1 MMSMF
6 FKFWKTLTSTCTV
19 VPFSVVHGGTGE
31 KCVCIGRESNPGLPR
46 GRREFYHW
54 TTNAFVKAAGAFW
67 RFDSDWCTK
76 WCPREARNTP
86 FKTCYFGN
94 LFLRDHSERFLDR
107 KILFF
112 FVPFKLV
119 VYLNWCAGVTM
130 SRRWRGWSVCNGTE
144 WIVLTPV
151 ISLYVALCSFWEWR
165 RVSGRFPWPTWEG
178 RVSDCTKPDTSSS
191 EGVRGGTAALN
202 WASQSALCPTP
213 CTRCMDYIP
222 AVLTVFD
229 CKLSFENTQL
239 SLVQSSQNMCIS
251 FQPSQISRNM
261 AFFFIHVSTQSLSTQ
276 AKIIGKQ
283 QLSLAGIHK
292 RQVLQKARSFLAG
305 SGCLL
310 LEECVPLPSVWRH
323 SLPRAKSN
331 RFKVS

>member
-1 MMSMF
+1 
-6 FKFWKTLTSTCTV
+6 
-19 VPFSVVHGGTGE
+19 
-31 KCVCIGRESNPGLPR
+31 
-46 GRREFYHW
+46 
-54 TTNAFVKAAGAFW
+54 
-67 RFDSDWCTK
+67 
-76 WCPREARNTP
+76 
-86 FKTCYFGN
+86 
-94 LFLRDHSERFLDR
+94 
-107 KILFF
+107 
-112 FVPFKLV
+112 
-119 VYLNWCAGVTM
+119 M